1 MTAARTSIAVLT
13 AGASFFSSA
22 PVAMPAGTGTADFLP
37 HPEHVWGCLQT
48 FLFLSLQCSPGWVRV
63 EGQSPRQSFSPGI
76 HGYVS
81 HGPSHDWGC
90 CAAKATS
97 GGSFVM
103 GTVGSVLFLGIQV
116 ACGGRASVC
125 AKPSFC
131 PDPCLKPV
139 TTGHTLDDSSTIL
152 THHILH
158 LRVPTSVFPCSMVC
172 VF

>member
-131 PDPCLKPV
+131 PDPV
-139 TTGHTLDDSSTIL
+139 
-152 THHILH
+152 
-158 LRVPTSVFPCSMVC
+158 
-172 VF
+172 